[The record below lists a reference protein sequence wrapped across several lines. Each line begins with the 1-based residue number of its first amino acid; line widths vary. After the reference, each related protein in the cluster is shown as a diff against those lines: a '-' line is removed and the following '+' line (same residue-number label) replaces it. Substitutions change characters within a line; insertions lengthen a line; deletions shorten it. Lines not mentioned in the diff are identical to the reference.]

1 MVAPPAAHFHT
12 TWSLLAPFGDF
23 FTWKAALPDFTGK
36 MQLGRGCT
44 THDPSEGSHVPHGQ
58 VVPSGFFKSVG
69 HASFTPSQF
78 SATSH
83 APLTGRHSSVRFTS
97 AGQVFE
103 VPSQVSATSHTPA
116 DGRHWVPAVAA
127 TSGGQLGEAPLQ
139 LSGASH
145 CPLGARHTVSAL
157 PAGCVQVPVAL
168 HTSSV
173 HTLLS
178 VVHGLPG
185 AWKVHV
191 GEQQSPPSHCSLP
204 FTT

>member
-1 MVAPPAAHFHT
+1 
-12 TWSLLAPFGDF
+12 
-23 FTWKAALPDFTGK
+23 LPDFTGRV
-36 MQLGRGCT
+36 QLGRGCT
-44 THDPSEGSHVPHGQ
+44 THDPSVGSHVSHDGHVTWVPPEHVPPAQTAPVVQASGPQ
-58 VVPSGFFKSVG
+58 FVPSGFFKSVG
-69 HASFTPSQF
+69 HALFTPSQF

-83 APLTGRHSSVRFTS
+83 APFAGRHSSVRFAS

-103 VPSQVSATSHTPA
+103 VPSQVSATSHVPA
-116 DGRHWVPAVAA
+116 DGRHGVPAVAA
-127 TSGGQLGEAPLQ
+127 TSGGQFGEVPLQ
-139 LSGASH
+139 LSAASQP
-145 CPLGARHTVSAL
+145 PLAVRHTVPEL

-191 GEQQSPPSHCSLP
+191 GEQQSPPSHCSVP